1 MHTAFSD
8 DIKGIGMMVSG
19 PYSDTESVL
28 NLDLSQQGIEFA
40 EAFSKSGDI
49 DNTDNLQGNPVWIF
63 LGNQDTGNK
72 LIT

>member
-8 DIKGIGMMVSG
+8 DINGIGMMISS
-19 PYSDTESVL
+19 PYSDTESIL

-63 LGNQDTGNK
+63 SGNQDTGNK
-72 LIT
+72 LIN

>member
-1 MHTAFSD
+1 MHTVFSD
-8 DIKGIGMMVSG
+8 DIKGIGMIISS

-63 LGNQDTGNK
+63 SGN
-72 LIT
+72 